1 METLMRALILSLSLM
16 AALPGFACAKTFK
29 IGDAKAVARIT
40 IPDSWKP
47 EEIDNGVEGTS
58 KDGETYVAAEVVKAN
73 DVEDALLE
81 GFKFFKKEGV
91 TIDESTLEKKEIK
104 MNGLPAFDIAAKGKD
119 KDGPTHV
126 SLTLVILNGND
137 ILLLTY
143 WGTAT
148 GEESNGADLKAI
160 ASSIKPIAD

>member
-1 METLMRALILSLSLM
+1 MRALFLSLVLFVVV
-16 AALPGFACAKTFK
+16 PGLATAKTFK
-29 IGDAKAVARIT
+29 LGDDKAVAKIT

-47 EEIDNGVEGTS
+47 DEIENGVEGTS
-58 KDGETYVAAEVVKAN
+58 KDGETYVAAEVVKAK
-73 DVEDALLE
+73 DVEDALTE

-126 SLTLVILNGND
+126 GLTLVILNRAD

-160 ASSIKPIAD
+160 AGSIAPIAD